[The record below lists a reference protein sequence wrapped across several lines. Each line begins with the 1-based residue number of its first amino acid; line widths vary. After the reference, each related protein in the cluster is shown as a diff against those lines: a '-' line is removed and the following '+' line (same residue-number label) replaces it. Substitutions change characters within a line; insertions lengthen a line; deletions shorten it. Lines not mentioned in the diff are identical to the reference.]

1 MGDTPI
7 GRAQFGL
14 SGEGLRRRVD
24 AAEQRA
30 MGPKPKKK
38 PKPKPKPTPNMIK
51 PKQKFVDQRQAQIN
65 AARQA
70 DLAAIAAKQS
80 KGLRR

>member
-30 MGPKPKKK
+30 MGPKPQVKK
-38 PKPKPKPTPNMIK
+38 PKKKPTPNMIK
-51 PKQKFVDQRQAQIN
+51 PQQKFVNQRQAQIA

-70 DLAAIAAKQS
+70 DLAAIAAKQA